1 MMTDIVT
8 WNPPLVPNGIIIGY
22 SLNVSTLSSTVLL
35 IPNISDSAKTVSNLG
50 KLVKDN
56 IQSIFLF
63 LCIDPFVPYYVSV
76 AALTSKGRGQYE
88 TKVVFILQG
97 SMSYL

>member
-1 MMTDIVT
+1 MVTEIVT

-35 IPNISDSAKTVSNLG
+35 IPNISDNTKSLSNLG
-50 KLVKDN
+50 KFVR
-56 IQSIFLF
+56 QFSIYFLF

-88 TKVVFILQG
+88 TKRVFILQG
-97 SMSYL
+97 SMS